1 MHREQTWRV
10 VSFST
15 ERAMGTVENVGTGE
29 HALFQLEA
37 WSPCD
42 PATARTLQ
50 DSEPRRHLLF
60 PQPGEAVEVHWK
72 TSRSGKTVPS
82 RVARIGPLVS

>member
-1 MHREQTWRV
+1 MQPATTWRV

-15 ERAMGTVENVGTGE
+15 ERAMGTVENVSTGE

-42 PATARTLQ
+42 PATARSLQ
-50 DSEPRRHLLF
+50 DSAPRRHLLF
-60 PQPGEAVEVHWK
+60 PQPGEAVEVQWR

-82 RVARIGPLVS
+82 RVARIDRS